1 MKVCVIGT
9 GYVGLVVGTCLA
21 EIGHHVS
28 CVDVDERKIAVL
40 RSGGIPIYEPGLA
53 EMVRGNSVGG
63 RMDFHTSLET
73 GLGEAQVVFIAVG
86 TPPGSGGAA
95 DVSMVHGVAR
105 EIGQLMRT
113 RTAVVIKSTV
123 PVGTARRVEEIIDG
137 VTDQTFAVVSNP
149 EFLREGRAIAD
160 FMEPDRTVVGTDELW
175 ARETMESLYRPL
187 IDERR
192 PVLFMGNASAEMV
205 KYAANAFLATK
216 ISFINEVANLCDRI
230 HANVDHVRRG
240 IGTDQ
245 RIGTKFLNPG
255 IGYGGSCF
263 PKDVR
268 AMIDMGR
275 RYSYPM
281 RICEA
286 VESVNNEQKTR
297 LASLME
303 KHYRGELA
311 GKHVAVWGTS
321 FKPQTDDMREAPSV
335 IIIDRLLERGATVCV
350 FDPEALGNV
359 RESYGDRIGY
369 AEDMWSVLE
378 GANALAICTEWNA
391 FLRPD
396 FPKIREAMG
405 DEPVIFDG
413 RNIYDPAVPR
423 SHGFTYYSIG
433 RK

>member
-1 MKVCVIGT
+1 
-9 GYVGLVVGTCLA
+9 
-21 EIGHHVS
+21 
-28 CVDVDERKIAVL
+28 VDVDERKIAVL

-53 EMVRGNSVGG
+53 EMVRGNSEGG
-63 RMDFHTSLET
+63 RMDFHTSLES

-86 TPPGSGGAA
+86 TPTGSGGAA

-123 PVGTARRVEEIIDG
+123 PVGTARRVEEIIAS
-137 VTDQTFAVVSNP
+137 VTDQAFAVVSNP

-187 IDERR
+187 VDERR

-350 FDPEALGNV
+350 FDPEALENV
-359 RESYGDRIGY
+359 RESYGDRIAY
-369 AEDMWSVLE
+369 AEDMWGVLE

-396 FPKIREAMG
+396 FPRILATMG